1 MEFEIY
7 LISETEPCVIGGVLD
22 CITDQTFDDPSRG
35 QF

>member
-7 LISETEPCVIGGVLD
+7 LISETEPCVIGVLD